1 MEYAQTISTQT
12 RNTIKRNI
20 STLVDN
26 VAYDS
31 RMILSSSDMIDALE
45 SGDLKY
51 QKKSLYQF
59 ISLIDFETNIN
70 GIYIA
75 DRNSNVCSMDRSSV
89 RTFRMDNLNEIVW
102 YEEVMKQQGS
112 YCLKVNADRVLTQS
126 KTTPMVSLI
135 RAVISPDDFSPIG
148 FLMINIDSGAFE
160 DCYSS
165 IAGVDVPVIY
175 ILDDTGKI
183 VASRSEIKLP
193 EVQEILESAENGSTI
208 SSNNEQRILYEE
220 TTVEGSG
227 WKILTGVRVGSAFSV
242 SGATGQFL
250 LLGIGV
256 LTVFGITSY
265 CVVHQLITVPLTN
278 AVGFMNQMRGKK
290 FRKMELAGADV
301 YSYYELEIL
310 KETYNHMVD
319 QIDLLLERVHE
330 EERIKRRAELN
341 ILQEQMKPHFLYNT
355 IDAMSYLALVEHND
369 RLYDALEAFGGY
381 YRTLLSKG
389 KELITVEAEMEMVKD
404 YLELQKL
411 RYGSMLDYSLE
422 QDEQLKGKY
431 VLKMILQPFVENSVN
446 HGIRVRENGGSVRVT
461 AALNGAYIHFLV
473 TDDGVGIPEEIIDK
487 LKSENLSKND
497 KSFGMRSTLERM
509 KIFYDTDVRYEI
521 KSELGKGTSIE
532 IVVPAFHAD
541 RTEMKGSVLKKQEEV

>member
-26 VAYDS
+26 VTYDS

-89 RTFRMDNLNEIVW
+89 RSFRMDNLNEIVW

-148 FLMINIDSGAFE
+148 ILMINIDSGAFE

-165 IAGVDVPVIY
+165 IASVDVPVIY

>member
-12 RNTIKRNI
+12 QNTIKRNV

-220 TTVEGSG
+220 TIVEGSG

-290 FRKMELAGADV
+290 FRKMELAGANA

>member
-12 RNTIKRNI
+12 QNTIKRNV

-220 TTVEGSG
+220 TIVEGSG

>member
-12 RNTIKRNI
+12 RNTIKRNV